1 MSQNEVGKS
10 HTGVVSVLFLGVA
23 IAIGGNI
30 YESMCRDRLER
41 DLARVQATTQQQ
53 VAKLSDSTK
62 GAVLENQQRFDAL
75 ESQVTGTTD
84 LNLRQVRSELKK
96 TNSQLV
102 DGVEQKRQ
110 QLVSQLADLRVDT
123 SEKLGRVSDDL
134 ANTGADVKRVEGDLE
149 NTTADVKRVAG
160 DLNTVTGTVATN
172 SKELA
177 ALKELGERNYFEF
190 NLSKTK
196 GPQKIGDIR
205 IVLKKTDP
213 KHNRYTVEVL
223 ADDKKVEKKDKT
235 TNEPV
240 QLYLSGSSQAY
251 EIVVNQVKKNEV
263 VGYVATPKVKL
274 PRGQSS

>member
-30 YESMCRDRLER
+30 YESMCRDSLAR
-41 DLARVQATTQQQ
+41 DLARVQVTTEQQ
-53 VAKLSDSTK
+53 VAKLSDTTK
-62 GAVLENQQRFDAL
+62 RALLESQQHFDAL
-75 ESQVTGTTD
+75 ESQVTGATD
-84 LNLRQVRSELKK
+84 LNLRQVRTELKR

-110 QLVSQLADLRVDT
+110 QLMSQLSDLRVDT

-134 ANTGADVKRVEGDLE
+134 TNTGADVKRVEGELE
-149 NTTADVKRVAG
+149 NTTADVKRVVG
-160 DLNTVTGTVATN
+160 DLNAVSGTVATN

-177 ALKELGERNYFEF
+177 ALKELGERNYLEF

-196 GPQKIGDIR
+196 APQKIGEIR
-205 IVLKKTDP
+205 MVLKKTDP

-263 VGYVATPKVKL
+263 VGYVSTPKVKL
-274 PRGQSS
+274 ARGQTS

>member
-41 DLARVQATTQQQ
+41 DLSRVQVTAQQQ
-53 VAKLSDSTK
+53 VTKLSDTTK
-62 GAVLENQQRFDAL
+62 GALLENQQRFDAL
-75 ESQVTGTTD
+75 ESQVAGASD
-84 LNLRQVRSELKK
+84 LNLRQVRTELKK
-96 TNSQLV
+96 TNTQFS
-102 DGVEQKRQ
+102 DGVEKKNQ
-110 QLVSQLADLRVDT
+110 QLMSQLSDLRVDT
-123 SEKLGRVSDDL
+123 SAKLESVSDNLD
-134 ANTGADVKRVEGDLE
+134 NTTADVKRVEGNLENTAADVKRVEGDL
-149 NTTADVKRVAG
+149 NAVS
-160 DLNTVTGTVATN
+160 GTVATN

-177 ALKELGERNYFEF
+177 VLKEMGERNYFEF

-196 GPQKIGDIR
+196 APQKIGDIR

-240 QLYLSGSSQAY
+240 QLYLSGSSQVY

-263 VGYVATPKVKL
+263 AGYVATPKVKL

>member
-1 MSQNEVGKS
+1 MSQNEVSKS

-30 YESMCRDRLER
+30 YESMNRDRLER
-41 DLARVQATTQQQ
+41 DLSRVQVTTQQQ
-53 VAKLSDSTK
+53 VAKLSDTTK
-62 GAVLENQQRFDAL
+62 GALLESQQRFDAL
-75 ESQVTGTTD
+75 ESQVAGASD
-84 LNLRQVRSELKK
+84 LNLRQVRTELKK
-96 TNSQLV
+96 TNSQLA

-110 QLVSQLADLRVDT
+110 QLMSQLSDLRVDT
-123 SEKLGRVSDDL
+123 SAKLESVSDNLD
-134 ANTGADVKRVEGDLE
+134 NTTADVKRVEGNLE
-149 NTTADVKRVAG
+149 NTAADVKRVAG
-160 DLNTVTGTVATN
+160 DLNAVSGTVATN

-177 ALKELGERNYFEF
+177 VLKEMGERNYFEF
-190 NLSKTK
+190 KLSKTK
-196 GPQKIGDIR
+196 APQKIGDIR
-205 IVLKKTDP
+205 MVLKKTDP

-263 VGYVATPKVKL
+263 VGYVSTPKGKL
-274 PRGQSS
+274 ARGQAS

>member
-41 DLARVQATTQQQ
+41 DLARVQVTTQQQ
-53 VAKLSDSTK
+53 VAKLSDTTK

-75 ESQVTGTTD
+75 ESQVAGATD

-149 NTTADVKRVAG
+149 NTTSDVKRVAG

-205 IVLKKTDP
+205 MVLKKTDP

-240 QLYLSGSSQAY
+240 QLYLSGSSQVY
-251 EIVVNQVKKNEV
+251 EIVVNQVQKNEV

>member
-1 MSQNEVGKS
+1 MSQNEVSKS

-41 DLARVQATTQQQ
+41 DLARVQITTQQQ
-53 VAKLSDSTK
+53 VTKLNDTTK
-62 GAVLENQQRFDAL
+62 GALLESQQRVSAL
-75 ESQVTGTTD
+75 ESQVEGVTD
-84 LNLRQVRSELKK
+84 LNLRQVRTELKR
-96 TNSQLV
+96 TNSQLT
-102 DGVEQKRQ
+102 DGVEKKGQ
-110 QLVSQLADLRVDT
+110 QFMSQLSDLRVDT

-134 ANTGADVKRVEGDLE
+134 ASTGADVKRVEGELE

-160 DLNTVTGTVATN
+160 DLNAVSGTVATN

-177 ALKELGERNYFEF
+177 ALKELGERDYFEF

-196 GPQKIGDIR
+196 APQKIGDIR
-205 IVLKKTDP
+205 MVLKKTDP

-223 ADDKKVEKKDKT
+223 ADDKRVEKKDKT

-263 VGYVATPKVKL
+263 VGYVSTPKVKL
-274 PRGQSS
+274 ARGQSS

>member
-41 DLARVQATTQQQ
+41 DLARSQVTTQQQ
-53 VAKLSDSTK
+53 VAKLSDTTR
-62 GAVLENQQRFDAL
+62 GALLESQQRFDAI
-75 ESQVTGTTD
+75 ESQVEGAAD

-110 QLVSQLADLRVDT
+110 QLMSQLSDMRVDT
-123 SEKLGRVSDDL
+123 SARLESVSDNLD
-134 ANTGADVKRVEGDLE
+134 NTTADVKRVEGNLE
-149 NTTADVKRVAG
+149 NTAADVKRVAG
-160 DLNTVTGTVATN
+160 DLNAVSGTVATN

-177 ALKELGERNYFEF
+177 VLKELGERNYFEF

-205 IVLKKTDP
+205 MVLKKTDP

-223 ADDKKVEKKDKT
+223 ADDKKMEKKDKT

-240 QLYLSGSSQAY
+240 QLYLSGSSQVY

-263 VGYVATPKVKL
+263 VGYVSTPKLKL
-274 PRGQSS
+274 ARGQTS

>member
-10 HTGVVSVLFLGVA
+10 HTCVVSVLFLGVA
-23 IAIGGNI
+23 IAIGGNV
-30 YESMCRDRLER
+30 YESMCRDNLAR
-41 DLARVQATTQQQ
+41 DLARVQVTTQQQ
-53 VAKLSDSTK
+53 VAKLNDTTK
-62 GAVLENQQRFDAL
+62 GALMESQQRFDAL
-75 ESQVTGTTD
+75 QSQVEGATD
-84 LNLRQVRSELKK
+84 LNLRQVRTELKK
-96 TNSQLV
+96 TNTQLV
-102 DGVEQKRQ
+102 DGVEKKGQ
-110 QLVSQLADLRVDT
+110 QFMSQLSDLRVDT

-149 NTTADVKRVAG
+149 STTADVKRVAG
-160 DLNTVTGTVATN
+160 DLNTVSGTVATN

-177 ALKELGERNYFEF
+177 ALKELGERDYFEF

-196 GPQKIGDIR
+196 APQKIGDIR
-205 IVLKKTDP
+205 MVLKKTDP

-251 EIVVNQVKKNEV
+251 EIVVNQVKKNQV

-274 PRGQSS
+274 ARSQTS

>member
-1 MSQNEVGKS
+1 MSQNEVSKS

-30 YESMCRDRLER
+30 YESMNRDRLER
-41 DLARVQATTQQQ
+41 DLSRVQVTTEQQ
-53 VAKLSDSTK
+53 VTKLSDTTK
-62 GAVLENQQRFDAL
+62 EALSESQRHFDAL
-75 ESQVTGTTD
+75 ESQVTGATD
-84 LNLRQVRSELKK
+84 LNLRQVRTELKK

-110 QLVSQLADLRVDT
+110 QLMSQLSDLRVDT
-123 SEKLGRVSDDL
+123 SAKLESVSDNLD
-134 ANTGADVKRVEGDLE
+134 NTTADVKRVEGNLE
-149 NTTADVKRVAG
+149 NTAADVKRVAG
-160 DLNTVTGTVATN
+160 DLNAVSGTVATN

-177 ALKELGERNYFEF
+177 VLKELGERNYFEF

-196 GPQKIGDIR
+196 APQKIGDIR
-205 IVLKKTDP
+205 MVLKKTDP

-263 VGYVATPKVKL
+263 FGYVSTPKVKL
-274 PRGQSS
+274 ARGQTS